1 VVGGSAYREL
11 GEKFEDEEHAR
22 LRRGGLREDGG
33 RGARLEAAFGI
44 ADLASFT
51 P

>member
-1 VVGGSAYREL
+1 VWELGLREL

-22 LRRGGLREDGG
+22 FGEEGFEKTVAEV
-33 RGARLEAAFGI
+33 ARLEAAFGI